1 MSILDTWQDG
11 KTPKPPIILLYGQ
24 EGVGKSTFA
33 AKAPKTVFIP
43 TEDGLNEIDCVKF
56 PVCKSYGAFKQE
68 LLAIR
73 DEEHDFQTLAVD
85 SISAA
90 ERMLFKHICEKYGV
104 GNILDAGGGYGR
116 GYKEY
121 SDEWLNIFEIL
132 AEIRDRR
139 QMSIILIGHCDVV
152 RVFSPRIGQ
161 YDQFQPRLYKKAM
174 DILVESTDGVFFA
187 TRKIRK
193 TEEAAGFGKKD
204 VRTEAIGRDGGDRII
219 ITDGGGIDGPQIAKS
234 RFERIPQELPLD
246 WNAFLSAW
254 QATYNQA

>member
-1 MSILDTWQDG
+1 MSIFDTITRG

-33 AKAPKTVFIP
+33 AKAPNTIFIP
-43 TEDGLNEIDCVKF
+43 TEDGLNEIDCAKF
-56 PVCKSYGAFKQE
+56 PISKSYGEFKE
-68 LLAIR
+68 KLVALR
-73 DEEHDFQTLAVD
+73 DEEHGFQTLAID

-90 ERMLFKHICEKYGV
+90 ERMLFRHICDRYGV
-104 GNILDAGGGYGR
+104 SNILDAAGGYGK

-121 SDEWLNIFEIL
+121 TEEWLNIFDL
-132 AEIRDRR
+132 LSEIRDKRN
-139 QMSIILIGHCDVV
+139 MSVILIGHCDVV

-187 TRKIRK
+187 TRKVRK
-193 TEEAAGFGKKD
+193 TEEASGFNKKD

-219 ITDGGGIDGPQIAKS
+219 ITDGGGIDGPQIAKR
-234 RFERIPQELPLD
+234 RFEGLPQELPLD
-246 WNAFLSAW
+246 WKAFVQAW
-254 QATYNQA
+254 QETYKN